1 MVALSIWSKAIS
13 TSTYSSEQVS
23 SSCPSSN
30 SLSVQRPLRR
40 RRYNNNLG
48 YDEGWEAGGMKFV
61 VTRGWGAPLRVA
73 RNTVVNNFGPGIWTD
88 CDSIGLIYEDNIV
101 MNNSAG
107 GIFHEISFGAVR
119 SRATGR
125 RPAQIRSA
133 PLLLWSVL
141 H

>member
-1 MVALSIWSKAIS
+1 MGGAQYL
-13 TSTYSSEQVS
+13 
-23 SSCPSSN
+23 
-30 SLSVQRPLRR
+30 VQGNLYE
-40 RRYNNNLG
+40 YNNNLG

-119 SRATGR
+119 SCGSECLPKR
-125 RPAQIRSA
+125 IRSG
-133 PLLLWSVL
+133 LLLL
-141 H
+141 